1 MLNAH
6 PRIYLTHET
15 SFYLANRLCPGRATG
30 AEFLEYYFRT
40 TWFRWLR
47 LDPRLVIARLSG
59 TLSRWEVGTAFTAIM
74 QAKAAQYGRPRFG
87 DKTPG
92 HASCLSEI
100 FADFPDAR
108 VIHIVRDPRA
118 TVQSLQMM
126 PWASPSALVN
136 ALYLADER
144 RQVAGFRDRLLEIRL
159 EDLLAHPRSTMGRV
173 LEHVGEDWD
182 DAVLD
187 HSRNLVDRDDM
198 PPVPWHESATQERF
212 AGAISRA
219 TLPATDI
226 RVVEWIARQAMKE
239 GGYARAT
246 AENEPHRVAVA
257 WSMARQIPAFLR
269 SILFGMRCAFMVRRD
284 PQCFDD
290 ALTLPFLRSLNPGAW
305 TNYPGFEM
313 PIAPPPPLLNSR
325 W

>member
-1 MLNAH
+1 
-6 PRIYLTHET
+6 
-15 SFYLANRLCPGRATG
+15 
-30 AEFLEYYFRT
+30 
-40 TWFRWLR
+40 
-47 LDPRLVIARLSG
+47 
-59 TLSRWEVGTAFTAIM
+59 
-74 QAKAAQYGRPRFG
+74 
-87 DKTPG
+87 
-92 HASCLSEI
+92 
-100 FADFPDAR
+100 
-108 VIHIVRDPRA
+108 
-118 TVQSLQMM
+118 
-126 PWASPSALVN
+126 
-136 ALYLADER
+136 
-144 RQVAGFRDRLLEIRL
+144 
-159 EDLLAHPRSTMGRV
+159 
-173 LEHVGEDWD
+173 VGEDWD

-212 AGAISRA
+212 AGASRA

-246 AENEPHRVAVA
+246 VENEPHRAAVA

-269 SILFGMRCAFMVRRD
+269 SILFGMRCAFKVRRD

-290 ALTLPFLRSLNPGAW
+290 ALTLPFLRSLNPEAW